1 MNKIIIMILSEDT
14 KSNNDCKVV
23 WTIYRTAVYM
33 ILLDNITTEEI
44 VRNILKIDALLPNI

>member
-1 MNKIIIMILSEDT
+1 MNKIIIMILSEET
-14 KSNNDCKVV
+14 KSNNDCKIV
-23 WTIYRTAVYM
+23 WTIYRIVVYM